1 MNYYIYFTISA
12 LIILILFAI
21 IYFLKPRLENYDN
34 KIYSVLIIITI
45 VSCLVEISMMF
56 TSKVMNTMPILNT
69 IAAKGY
75 LVICEMW
82 IFFLTCYTM
91 TVTFQDRGIEEKKRY
106 KSYSLLFLFV
116 ALSMIVTIMLPIY
129 YYYGDNKNIYLYT
142 YGPSTKMVFVVGV
155 TCIITNF
162 IYIFKNGYNLK
173 NKKIIPIYLYI
184 ILSLIVSFL
193 QQIEPSMTLI
203 SYVEI
208 LIVILMYFTIENP
221 DVKMIQKLEIAKDA
235 ADKANAAKTD
245 FLSNMSHEIRTP
257 LNAIVGFSDEIEQSS
272 TLEDAKENAKDI
284 ISASNTLLEIVN
296 SILDISKIEAGKLE
310 IINSDYN
317 PKEVFTDLAKLVT
330 PKMQEKALDF
340 QVSIAEDLPNT
351 LYGDKANI
359 KKVVTNLLSNAY
371 KYTDKGFVK
380 YTVSCVKKDNNCRL
394 IISVEDSGR
403 GMKAENVD
411 KLFTKFQ
418 RIDEDRNTTIE
429 GTGLGLALTKQLL
442 ELMGGNII
450 VHTVYGEGSK
460 FTATLDQRIDNVD
473 LKEEVNVPDTIDLS
487 NKHILVVDDNPLN
500 LKVATKL
507 LQRYNAL
514 VECCESGFACIDK
527 VQAGEKFDL
536 ILMDDMMPKMSGTE
550 AFKKLKEISSFN
562 MPVIVLTANAIT
574 GMREKYLGE
583 GFTDY
588 LSKPIE
594 KEAMIKS
601 FNHIFKNTTT
611 VTEKTDE
618 KTSLEINGT
627 LNNDTNEKKVIE
639 ETTPVEVK
647 PTPTPVLTT
656 ENNHTKEF
664 LESNNIDVNHG
675 LELLGDMELYDETM
689 EDFVKEMENRL
700 PKLQEYKD
708 NSDMPNYAILVHAIK
723 SDCKYLGIMSLADMN
738 YEHELKSKANDVDY
752 VNNNYEKLIDNINK
766 YLIICKQYLGKD

>member
-1 MNYYIYFTISA
+1 M
-12 LIILILFAI
+12 IIGMTVIVCSFLYCLLVAI
-21 IYFLKPRLENYDN
+21 IYFSKMKVKNVEN
-34 KIYSVLIIITI
+34 KIYSGILLLIFVGQILEFICCFVTWKYPSLI
-45 VSCLVEISMMF
+45 STFPNILVN
-56 TSKVMNTMPILNT
+56 K
-69 IAAKGY
+69 
-75 LVICEMW
+75 
-82 IFFLTCYTM
+82 
-91 TVTFQDRGIEEKKRY
+91 
-106 KSYSLLFLFV
+106 LFLIYI
-116 ALSMIVTIMLPIY
+116 LSWSFLFTRYIFYVSYKEKIENNNVKINLLNKISIIAYIICCILISMLPIY
-129 YYYGDNKNIYLYT
+129 FYNDASNNAYS
-142 YGPSTKMVFVVGV
+142 YGPAVYILYIVAIICIFIDCLSVFLNFRKVKAQKYLPFFIFILCMIFVIIIRLINPQLLLINGSFAFV
-155 TCIITNF
+155 TC
-162 IYIFKNGYNLK
+162 
-173 NKKIIPIYLYI
+173 
-184 ILSLIVSFL
+184 
-193 QQIEPSMTLI
+193 
-203 SYVEI
+203 
-208 LIVILMYFTIENP
+208 LMYFTIENP

-317 PKEVFTDLAKLVT
+317 PKEVFTNLAKLIT

-340 QVSIAEDLPNT
+340 QVSIADDLPNT

-601 FNHIFKNTTT
+601 FNLVFKKSTP
-611 VTEKTDE
+611 VTEKRDE
-618 KTSLEINGT
+618 KTSLEINVT
-627 LNNDTNEKKVIE
+627 YSDNTNEKKVIE
-639 ETTPVEVK
+639 ETAPVEVK
-647 PTPTPVLTT
+647 PAPTPVLTT

-689 EDFVKEMENRL
+689 TDFVKEMESRL

-723 SDCKYLGIMSLADMN
+723 SDCKYLGIMALADMN
-738 YEHELKSKANDVDY
+738 YEHELKSKANDVEF
-752 VNNNYEKLIDNINK
+752 VNSHYDELIENINK
-766 YLIICKQYLGKD
+766 YLEICKKYIGN

>member
-1 MNYYIYFTISA
+1 MNGSIFA
-12 LIILILFAI
+12 LICSLFYILLTSFV
-21 IYFLKPRLENYDN
+21 YFLKKRIDSIEN
-34 KIYSVLIIITI
+34 KI
-45 VSCLVEISMMF
+45 F
-56 TSKVMNTMPILNT
+56 
-69 IAAKGY
+69 
-75 LVICEMW
+75 
-82 IFFLTCYTM
+82 
-91 TVTFQDRGIEEKKRY
+91 
-106 KSYSLLFLFV
+106 
-116 ALSMIVTIMLPIY
+116 SMIVIVNIIGVVLDIISNCLAYNNPDIFLFNIV
-129 YYYGDNKNIYLYT
+129 NKLYMVYLITWIYLFTYYSLIISFDKNKFINKYKMFICLYVILLIIVLLLPLYNKVASNYFFT
-142 YGPSTKMVFVVGV
+142 YGPCASFLYGVSGVFIV
-155 TCIITNF
+155 IIIISMIMN
-162 IYIFKNGYNLK
+162 FKNLK
-173 NKKIIPIYLYI
+173 SKKYIPMFVYLTIGMTATMIQSQYPS
-184 ILSLIVSFL
+184 ILVIT
-193 QQIEPSMTLI
+193 SMETFI
-203 SYVEI
+203 TI
-208 LIVILMYFTIENP
+208 LLFYTIENP
-221 DVKMIQKLEIAKDA
+221 DVKMIQQLEIAKDT

-317 PKEVFTDLAKLVT
+317 PKEVFTNLAKLVT

-340 QVSIAEDLPNT
+340 QVSIADDLPNT

-460 FTATLDQRIDNVD
+460 FTATLDQRIDNID

-601 FNHIFKNTTT
+601 FNLVFKKSTPF
-611 VTEKTDE
+611 TEKRDE
-618 KTSLEINGT
+618 KTSLEINVT
-627 LNNDTNEKKVIE
+627 YSDNTNEKKVIE
-639 ETTPVEVK
+639 KATPVEVK
-647 PTPTPVLTT
+647 TSSTPVLTT

-689 EDFVKEMENRL
+689 ADFVKEMESRL

-708 NSDMPNYAILVHAIK
+708 NSDMTNYAILVHAIK
-723 SDCKYLGIMSLADMN
+723 SDCKYLGIMALADMN
-738 YEHELKSKANDVDY
+738 YEHELKSKANDVEF
-752 VNNNYEKLIDNINK
+752 VNSHYDELIENINK
-766 YLIICKQYLGKD
+766 YLEICKNYIGN